1 MAHRPEAMPEATSE
15 RMTSLTPT
23 SSLPDQSKA
32 ERVYH
37 ELRRRIRELILPP
50 GAPLRKEEIA
60 MEMGVSRAPV
70 SEAITRLADEA
81 LVDIF
86 PQHGSFVAPIRAEDV
101 RESLFIR
108 TALEVEAIRRVTL
121 TADAKLMAT
130 LEQNLAAQVAAL
142 EAGDLALFYDLD
154 EALHAAIFSAMKAP
168 RALRLL
174 DAARAPLDRPR
185 RIGLPEV
192 GRPEATLAEHRR
204 MVDAIASGDPEFA
217 GAAMRAHL
225 SMVARSVERELAA
238 IDATKAAGRGPS
250 FAIGSK
256 ADATRGA

>member
-1 MAHRPEAMPEATSE
+1 
-15 RMTSLTPT
+15 MTSLTPI
-23 SSLPDQSKA
+23 SSLQDQSKA

-37 ELRRRIRELILPP
+37 ELRRRIRELTLPP

-60 MEMGVSRAPV
+60 LEMGVSRAPV
-70 SEAITRLADEA
+70 SEAIARLGDET

-86 PQHGSFVAPIRAEDV
+86 PQHGSFVAPIRAQDV

-108 TALEVEAIRRVTL
+108 TALEVEAIRRVTQA
-121 TADAKLMAT
+121 ADADLMAR
-130 LEQNLAAQVAAL
+130 LEENLAAQSVAL
-142 EAGDLALFYDLD
+142 EGGDLALFYDLD
-154 EALHAAIFSAMKAP
+154 EALHAAIFSAMRAP

-217 GAAMRAHL
+217 AAAMRAHL
-225 SMVARSVERELAA
+225 SMVAKSVELALA
-238 IDATKAAGRGPS
+238 EIDSTEATVRG
-250 FAIGSK
+250 
-256 ADATRGA
+256 

>member
-1 MAHRPEAMPEATSE
+1 M
-15 RMTSLTPT
+15 
-23 SSLPDQSKA
+23 SSLSPTASPQDPSKA
-32 ERVYH
+32 ERVYR
-37 ELRRRIRELILPP
+37 ELRRRIRELALPP

-60 MEMGVSRAPV
+60 LELGVSRAPV

-108 TALEVEAIRRVTL
+108 TALEVEGIRRVTL
-121 TADAKLMAT
+121 TADADLMAR
-130 LEQNLAAQVAAL
+130 LEDNLAAQAAAL
-142 EAGDLALFYDLD
+142 QSGDLVLFYDLD
-154 EALHAAIFSAMKAP
+154 EALHAAIFSALKAP

-185 RIGLPEV
+185 RIGLPEA

-217 GAAMRAHL
+217 AAAMRAHL
-225 SMVARSVERELAA
+225 AMVARSVERELTQIETAQTTA
-238 IDATKAAGRGPS
+238 RG
-250 FAIGSK
+250 
-256 ADATRGA
+256 